1 MFDDIH
7 ETSADETQALRGGDT
22 FERPFTGGE
31 LLAEAGLPIRAIREI
46 LGDTPCAGAYGRME

>member
-7 ETSADETQALRGGDT
+7 ETSADETQVSRRGDT

-31 LLAEAGLPIRAIREI
+31 LLAEAGLPVRAIREI
-46 LGDTPCAGAYGRME
+46 LGDTAA

>member
-22 FERPFTGGE
+22 VRRQNEWDSRGDYLTE
-31 LLAEAGLPIRAIREI
+31 ALAHPG
-46 LGDTPCAGAYGRME
+46 